1 MSAPS
6 SADPEVGP
14 VSAASLAELDD
25 GAIAALAAASVER
38 LRIEAASPYLLIAEH
53 AGNLVPA
60 PWHDLGLA
68 APYLG
73 THFAIDIGIDALTRR
88 LSQTLRAPAV
98 VAHYSRLFLDYNRPA
113 GEWDFMRPDLGGIP
127 VPGNLAPDAVDA
139 RLRKMIAWAP
149 VEQAVIEAAA
159 GGQALISVHSFTP
172 VMSGVR
178 RDVDIGVLW
187 REQSPFVTSVLKTL
201 GARGAEAGLRIGD
214 NEPYDWRQAVGY
226 TLNRHGLEQGRPC
239 LYLEVRN
246 DLLSDPETFELVSRT
261 LEDVFATVAMSLWPK
276 PAVAV

>member
-1 MSAPS
+1 MN
-6 SADPEVGP
+6 
-14 VSAASLAELDD
+14 AASLAGLDD
-25 GAIAALAAASVER
+25 ATVERLAAASVER
-38 LRIEAASPYLLIAEH
+38 LLPDAASPYLLIAEH

-73 THFAIDIGIDALTRR
+73 THFAVDIGIDALTRR
-88 LSQTLRAPAV
+88 LSRTLRAPAV

-127 VPGNLAPDAVDA
+127 VPGNLAVDAADA
-139 RLRKMIAWAP
+139 RLRKRIAWAP
-149 VEQAVIEAAA
+149 VEQAITGTAA
-159 GGQALISVHSFTP
+159 GRQALVSIHSFTP
-172 VMSGVR
+172 VMGGIR

-187 REQSPFVTSVLKTL
+187 REPSPFVTSVLKTL

-214 NEPYDWRQAVGY
+214 NAPYDWRQAVGY

-246 DLLSDPETFELVSRT
+246 DLLSDPEKFELISQT
-261 LEDVFATVAMSLWPK
+261 LETSFAAVAMSLWPK
-276 PAVAV
+276 SAVAV

>member
-1 MSAPS
+1 MN
-6 SADPEVGP
+6 
-14 VSAASLAELDD
+14 AASLGKLDD
-25 GAIAALAAASVER
+25 ASVAALADASVER

-53 AGNLVPA
+53 AGNLVPS
-60 PWHDLGLA
+60 PWRDLGLA

-73 THFAIDIGIDALTRR
+73 THFAVDIGIDALTRR

-127 VPGNLAPDAVDA
+127 VPGNLAADAAD
-139 RLRKMIAWAP
+139 RQLRTRVAWAP
-149 VEQAVIEAAA
+149 LEQAIVEAAA
-159 GGQALISVHSFTP
+159 GRQALVSVHSFTP
-172 VMSGVR
+172 VMGGVQR
-178 RDVDIGVLW
+178 NVDIGVLW
-187 REQSPFVTSVLKTL
+187 REQSPFVTAVLEDL
-201 GARGAEAGLRIGD
+201 GVRGAQAGLKIGD
-214 NEPYDWRQAVGY
+214 NEPYDWRQAIGY

-261 LEDVFATVAMSLWPK
+261 LEEVFATVAMSLWPK

>member
-1 MSAPS
+1 M
-6 SADPEVGP
+6 
-14 VSAASLAELDD
+14 SAASFAELDD

-53 AGNLVPA
+53 AGNLVPS

-73 THFAIDIGIDALTRR
+73 THFAVDIGIDALTRR

-127 VPGNLAPDAVDA
+127 VPGNLVAEAVDVG
-139 RLRKMIAWAP
+139 LRKMIAWAP

-159 GGQALISVHSFTP
+159 GRQALISVHSFTP
-172 VMSGVR
+172 VMGGVK

-226 TLNRHGLEQGRPC
+226 TLNRHGLEQGKPC

-246 DLLSDPETFELVSRT
+246 DLLSDPETFEFVSRT

>member
-1 MSAPS
+1 MNVA
-6 SADPEVGP
+6 G
-14 VSAASLAELDD
+14 LAGLDD
-25 GAIAALAAASVER
+25 ATITTLAAAGVER
-38 LRIEAASPYLLIAEH
+38 LRTEAASPYLLIAEH

-68 APYLG
+68 VPYLG
-73 THFAIDIGIDALTRR
+73 THFAVDIGVDALTRR

-98 VAHYSRLFLDYNRPA
+98 VAQYSRLFLDYNRPA

-127 VPGNLAPDAVDA
+127 VPGNLAPDAMDR
-139 RLRKMIAWAP
+139 RLRTLVAWEP
-149 VEQAVIEAAA
+149 VEQAIIEAAA
-159 GGQALISVHSFTP
+159 GRQALISVHSFTP
-172 VMSGVR
+172 VMGGVR
-178 RDVDIGVLW
+178 RNVDIGVLW
-187 REQSPFVTSVLKTL
+187 REPSPFVTSVLKTL
-201 GARGAEAGLRIGD
+201 GAQGAEVGLRIGD

-261 LEDVFATVAMSLWPK
+261 LEGVFATVAMSLWPK
-276 PAVAV
+276 PAIAV

>member
-1 MSAPS
+1 MNT
-6 SADPEVGP
+6 
-14 VSAASLAELDD
+14 ASLEKLDD
-25 GAIAALAAASVER
+25 AAVATLADASMER

-60 PWHDLGLA
+60 PWRDLGLA

-73 THFAIDIGIDALTRR
+73 THFAVDIGIDALTRR

-98 VAHYSRLFLDYNRPA
+98 IAHYSRLFLDYNRPA

-127 VPGNLAPDAVDA
+127 VPGNLAADAAD
-139 RLRKMIAWAP
+139 RQLRTRIAWAP
-149 VEQAVIEAAA
+149 LEQAIIEAAA
-159 GGQALISVHSFTP
+159 GRQALVSVHSFTP
-172 VMSGVR
+172 VMGGVR

-187 REQSPFVTSVLKTL
+187 REQSPFVTSVMKTL
-201 GARGAEAGLRIGD
+201 GAQGAAAGLRIGD
-214 NEPYDWRQAVGY
+214 NEPYDWRQAIGY

-261 LEDVFATVAMSLWPK
+261 LETVFATVAMSLWPK